1 MRVAADACGMDVTAI
16 DHVNLTLPADR
27 VDEAV
32 AFYEGTL
39 GFPAETLEA
48 YRAGE
53 TSLLTFRLAD
63 DAVIH
68 TRPSESF
75 TPPAEAD
82 ADRFGHTC
90 LRVPREPDDLQRELE
105 AADVAVD
112 AVGERRGAT
121 GVATSVYVVDPFGY
135 RWELK
140 AVGD

>member
-1 MRVAADACGMDVTAI
+1 MDVTAI

-32 AFYEGTL
+32 AFYEGAL

-53 TSLLTFRLAD
+53 TALLTFRVAD

-75 TPPAEAD
+75 TPSADD

-90 LRVPREPDDLQRELE
+90 LRVQRDADDLRRELD
-105 AADVAVD
+105 AAGVTVD
-112 AVGERRGAT
+112 EVGERRGAT